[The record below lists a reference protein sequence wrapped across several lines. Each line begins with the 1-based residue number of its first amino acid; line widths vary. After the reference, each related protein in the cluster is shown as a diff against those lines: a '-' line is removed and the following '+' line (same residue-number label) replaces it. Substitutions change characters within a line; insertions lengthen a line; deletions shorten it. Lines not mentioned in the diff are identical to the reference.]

1 MNINK
6 FYFLAVF
13 LIAIMFFLAVF
24 SIKNDSLTMDELPHL
39 PAGYSYLT
47 QKDMRINPEHP
58 PLIKDIAAIPLLF
71 MKNLNFPKENK
82 SWTTDINGQWD
93 FGNQFLFKSG
103 NSADEMIFYGRMMM
117 ILVLMVFAV
126 LLFYFVYKNFGGP
139 VAILSLF
146 LFCFSPTIL
155 AHGRL
160 VTTDIGASFGVFLTI
175 FTFFNFLKNPS
186 KKNILFASLA
196 LAFAELAKFSNIILF
211 PYLIIITFIWWL
223 INRKDF
229 KKLALNLILI
239 FVLTFIFIL
248 PIYQYHVLNY
258 PLEKQ
263 FSDTQFLLKNLNN
276 DFIVNSLLWMTDKP
290 IFRAY
295 AQYFLGVFMAMT
307 RAVGGNTTYFWGEIT
322 NVGWLSYFP
331 VVYFLKESL
340 PFHILTII
348 ALVFAIFS
356 LIFRQKTGD
365 FLKDIKNLLQK
376 YFLEFC
382 IFAYV
387 VVYWATAL
395 KSNLNIGVRHLLP
408 AILLTY
414 ILVAI
419 GIYKF
424 LEKQNRLKIKV
435 FFIALLLSW
444 QAAGI
449 FFTFP
454 YFISYF
460 NEIGGTYKNGYQYV
474 VDSNYDWGQ
483 GLKRLKNWTE
493 ENKIEKIYIDYFGG
507 ADLDYY
513 FRNKYEKWW
522 GQRNRSEIA
531 PGNYLAISAT
541 FLQNGKGVLVKN
553 FKAPSGFYRWL
564 DQEDLVA
571 RPDPSIFVF
580 KIK

>member
-1 MNINK
+1 
-6 FYFLAVF
+6 
-13 LIAIMFFLAVF
+13 
-24 SIKNDSLTMDELPHL
+24 MDELPHL

>member
-1 MNINK
+1 
-6 FYFLAVF
+6 
-13 LIAIMFFLAVF
+13 MFFLAVF

-196 LAFAELAKFSNIILF
+196 LAFAEFAKFSNIILF

-460 NEIGGTYKNGYQYV
+460 NEIGCTYKNGYQYV

>member
-1 MNINK
+1 
-6 FYFLAVF
+6 
-13 LIAIMFFLAVF
+13 MFFLAVF

-395 KSNLNIGVRHLLP
+395 KRNLNIGVRHLLP

>member
-1 MNINK
+1 
-6 FYFLAVF
+6 
-13 LIAIMFFLAVF
+13 
-24 SIKNDSLTMDELPHL
+24 
-39 PAGYSYLT
+39 
-47 QKDMRINPEHP
+47 
-58 PLIKDIAAIPLLF
+58 
-71 MKNLNFPKENK
+71 
-82 SWTTDINGQWD
+82 
-93 FGNQFLFKSG
+93 
-103 NSADEMIFYGRMMM
+103 
-117 ILVLMVFAV
+117 
-126 LLFYFVYKNFGGP
+126 
-139 VAILSLF
+139 
-146 LFCFSPTIL
+146 
-155 AHGRL
+155 
-160 VTTDIGASFGVFLTI
+160 
-175 FTFFNFLKNPS
+175 
-186 KKNILFASLA
+186 
-196 LAFAELAKFSNIILF
+196 
-211 PYLIIITFIWWL
+211 
-223 INRKDF
+223 
-229 KKLALNLILI
+229 
-239 FVLTFIFIL
+239 
-248 PIYQYHVLNY
+248 
-258 PLEKQ
+258 
-263 FSDTQFLLKNLNN
+263 
-276 DFIVNSLLWMTDKP
+276 MTDKP

>member
-1 MNINK
+1 
-6 FYFLAVF
+6 
-13 LIAIMFFLAVF
+13 MFFLAVF